1 MSLTGFSNAT
11 SGKILLDGGVLYVAG
26 TKLGALRGGSTFDP
40 GIEITEI
47 GYDGQ
52 RAPTAGMDRKTFAR
66 PVITGTMIE
75 MDETALL
82 RLEPGGS
89 AATAGT
95 TGAQV
100 VTITAHAMGELLAE
114 STDYLTNVRVVF
126 LRGDGKYWAVLFPL
140 ALVKKWSM
148 TGVDKTGAE
157 FAIEIEA
164 RHDPDDATSVV
175 PYKLEPLRDA
185 VPTA

>member
-1 MSLTGFSNAT
+1 MSLTGFASTT

-26 TKLGALRGGSTFDP
+26 TKMGALRGGTSFDP
-40 GIEITEI
+40 GVEWTEI

-52 RAPTAGMDRKTFAR
+52 RAPTKGLDRKTFAR
-66 PVITGTMIE
+66 SVITGTLIE
-75 MDETALL
+75 MDETQILS
-82 RLEPGGS
+82 LEPGGT
-89 AATAGT
+89 AGTAGT

-100 VTITAHAMGELLAE
+100 VTITPHAMGELLADG
-114 STDYLTNVRVVF
+114 DYLSNVRVVF
-126 LRGDGKYWAVLFPL
+126 LRGDGDYWAVLFPY

-148 TGVDKTGAE
+148 TGADKTGAE

-164 RHDPDDATSVV
+164 RHDPDDATSIC

-185 VPTA
+185 LPTA